1 MNGRL
6 SALDDSFLAVENAS
20 AHMHVGWAAAF
31 RKPEGRQAPRFEELR
46 DHIASRLPRAPRF
59 RQRIAPVPLG
69 LNAPIWVDDQG
80 FDIARHVLP
89 STAGSLHELADSC
102 MSTQLRR
109 DRPLWQICIADDLDE
124 GHIG

>member
-31 RKPEGRQAPRFEELR
+31 LKPEGRQAPRFEDLR
-46 DHIASRLPRAPRF
+46 DHIAARLRRAPRF

-69 LNAPIWVDDQG
+69 LNAPVWGHDALFGIS
-80 FDIARHVLP
+80 RHVP
-89 STAGSLHELADSC
+89 RATATSLRARAD
-102 MSTQLRR
+102 
-109 DRPLWQICIADDLDE
+109 A
-124 GHIG
+124 